1 MLTLKNIKF
10 SADEDGQ
17 KNILADINFDF
28 KAGDYIYIE
37 NVTGYVTADD
47 PSIPAKHISG
57 GKVKTIYLTLGALT
71 AEEKQ
76 IILKGCLINYNKR

>member
-1 MLTLKNIKF
+1 MLPLVCK
-10 SADEDGQ
+10 
-17 KNILADINFDF
+17 NFDF